1 MKNNEVT
8 PKPTPYTTVCVSG
21 GFDPVHIGHLRMI
34 QEASKFGNVIV
45 IVNSDDWL
53 MRKKGYI
60 FMPYEE
66 RCEILEGFTATSSTT
81 YVDDSDNTVCEALRR
96 IKPDYF
102 ANGGDRKTNNTP
114 EMDVCEEL
122 GIEMLWGVG
131 GGKIQSSSTLVS
143 DAGMNPDLPSD
154 DELQPS
160 KVEIVQSGDVAKI
173 GNY

>member
-1 MKNNEVT
+1 MSKKT
-8 PKPTPYTTVCVSG
+8 ICVSG

-34 QEASKFGNVIV
+34 QEASEYGHVIA
-45 IVNSDDWL
+45 IVNSDAWL

-60 FMPYEE
+60 FMPFEE
-66 RCEILEGFTATSSTT
+66 RCEILEGFAATGETT
-81 YVDDSDNTVCEALRR
+81 NVDDKDGTVCEALRR

-131 GGKIQSSSTLVS
+131 GGKIQSSSTLVT
-143 DAGMNPDLPSD
+143 DAGMTPDLDVEEDLRPSMV
-154 DELQPS
+154 Q
-160 KVEIVQSGDVAKI
+160 VIQSGDIPKS
-173 GNY
+173 GDY